1 MVPRQQIAIRGK
13 SAFELQSRNRRFGR
27 YLALGMFIGGGIDLI
42 SWGQQNLVHT
52 LALIVLYVSLALG
65 MFVWGPMQIVANFRE
80 VAEVRAGYTT
90 MRDAHQDVQEVEPGT
105 FRLVRQAGEPYITE
119 EQRLQRLSSTP
130 GPYVNTSPGV
140 VRRQT
145 WHRNVARHQNRSSD
159 RRRHTPSGP
168 AVQIHMSESFGK
180 VKSP

>member
-1 MVPRQQIAIRGK
+1 
-13 SAFELQSRNRRFGR
+13 
-27 YLALGMFIGGGIDLI
+27 MFIGGGIDLI
-42 SWGQQNLVHT
+42 SWGQQTLVHT

-140 VRRQT
+140 VAPAGKPGIEMSRGT
-145 WHRNVARHQNRSSD
+145 KIVALIGVATLLAGLLFRF
-159 RRRHTPSGP
+159 
-168 AVQIHMSESFGK
+168 I
-180 VKSP
+180 